1 MTRILIADDDAAI
14 RDIIRFA
21 LERVGFAT
29 VEAATGRATLACFA
43 ETKPD
48 LIVLDIMMPDLD
60 GLDVCR
66 EIRRGSATPILFLSS
81 RDEEVD
87 RVLGLELG
95 ADDYLAKPFSP
106 RELVARVKAV
116 LRRGAPPSVL
126 PEGTLRYGKLRLE
139 PDFAQAFWDGRLVS
153 LTATELG
160 ILRTLMARP
169 GMIFSRDRL
178 MDGAYTIAKTVSDRT
193 IDSHVRRVRAKFAAI
208 SASPIETVH
217 GLGYKLSACD

>member
-1 MTRILIADDDAAI
+1 MHWRWRRDAKLAVLSCSFRAILRIGKSYVGDRRMTRILIADDDAAI

-48 LIVLDIMMPDLD
+48 LIVLDIMMPELD
-60 GLDVCR
+60 GIDVCR

-106 RELVARVKAV
+106 RELVARVKAA
-116 LRRGAPPSVL
+116 LCRGRRHPHCPKARCAMASFGL
-126 PEGTLRYGKLRLE
+126 
-139 PDFAQAFWDGRLVS
+139 S
-153 LTATELG
+153 LTSGL
-160 ILRTLMARP
+160 LMADWFRRQP
-169 GMIFSRDRL
+169 KGTCARL
-178 MDGAYTIAKTVSDRT
+178 RG
-193 IDSHVRRVRAKFAAI
+193 RA
-208 SASPIETVH
+208 
-217 GLGYKLSACD
+217 